1 METTFCYTINFIIFM
16 YMWHMHMRHV
26 YMHYNYYHI
35 VYIICMCVKIVMSIW
50 KFPVITNYNPHFTLN
65 HPLASFHKNSAHV
78 KCLYIASSL
87 APNGKGYTPWNQ
99 QQKALKI
106 DGWNILLGSL
116 FSVAFAVSFWEG
128 TDHHLRPLLPGCGQS
143 GCQRGLW
150 WDKGDEVRLLRP
162 SCNNR

>member
-87 APNGKGYTPWNQ
+87 APNGKGYTP
-99 QQKALKI
+99 
-106 DGWNILLGSL
+106 
-116 FSVAFAVSFWEG
+116 
-128 TDHHLRPLLPGCGQS
+128 
-143 GCQRGLW
+143 
-150 WDKGDEVRLLRP
+150 
-162 SCNNR
+162 

>member
-1 METTFCYTINFIIFM
+1 M
-16 YMWHMHMRHV
+16 YYV
-26 YMHYNYYHI
+26 
-35 VYIICMCVKIVMSIW
+35 CMCVKTVMSIW

-65 HPLASFHKNSAHV
+65 HPFASFHKNSAHV

-106 DGWNILLGSL
+106 DGWNTILS
-116 FSVAFAVSFWEG
+116 FWEAYFQWRAVSFWEG
-128 TDHHLRPLLPGCGQS
+128 TPYIWGLFFPAVAKVDANVASAWHQNLAGKKKTPNRRRCG
-143 GCQRGLW
+143 
-150 WDKGDEVRLLRP
+150 VRLLRP